1 MPAAQTSDFIMSKS
15 SSILRQ
21 YEVIAGI
28 SSRMLSEARANHWDE
43 VIVLGEQYQAAVES
57 LRSLNQLSDED
68 RLARRDLLT
77 RILDD
82 DANIRLLA
90 APELNRLGMLL
101 GNMKRQHTVLQ
112 AYCAPL
118 IKQ

>member
-1 MPAAQTSDFIMSKS
+1 MSKS
-15 SSILRQ
+15 STILRQ

-28 SSRMLSEARANHWDE
+28 SNRMLNEARANHWDE
-43 VIVLGEQYQAAVES
+43 VVILGEQYQAAVES

-68 RLARRDLLT
+68 RAARRDLLT

-82 DANIRLLA
+82 GANIRMLA
-90 APELNRLGMLL
+90 APELNRLGVLL

-118 IKQ
+118 LKQ